1 MNFSFGIKN
10 GMCFGIDLTS
20 VTDDII
26 VSPDDCEYQVNGIV
40 ITVACFYLIFGEF
53 TPIEVVDE
61 R

>member
-26 VSPDDCEYQVNGIV
+26 VSPDDCEFLFNIWGVYPYRGS
-40 ITVACFYLIFGEF
+40 
-53 TPIEVVDE
+53 

>member
-1 MNFSFGIKN
+1 
-10 GMCFGIDLTS
+10 MCFGIDLTS